1 MVVASRVR
9 LWTSWGT
16 ASLRCEEV
24 LSQQLR
30 GLGLVAC
37 VVTRGTQQ
45 PHGLDPL
52 HTSSSATTTTTTPS
66 TCDACLRRRSG
77 RLRPAAI
84 PVRGLTRGSARR

>member
-24 LSQQLR
+24 LSQRLR

-37 VVTRGTQQ
+37 VVKRGTQ